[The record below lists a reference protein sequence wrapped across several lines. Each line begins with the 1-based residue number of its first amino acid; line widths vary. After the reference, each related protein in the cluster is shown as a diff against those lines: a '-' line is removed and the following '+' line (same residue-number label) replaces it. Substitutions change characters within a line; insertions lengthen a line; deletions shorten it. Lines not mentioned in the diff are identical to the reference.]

1 MTLNSIIVDN
11 ITDTQF
17 QHCKKCGE
25 QKHISLFHKLKKVC
39 KDCKKEINYL
49 YYRDVY
55 QGVAKARYKPHGRVG
70 RPRKDVL
77 TIDNTN

>member
-1 MTLNSIIVDN
+1 MLNNLGVDD

-17 QHCKKCGE
+17 KRCKKCGE
-25 QKHISLFHKLKKVC
+25 QKHISCFHKLKKVC

-55 QGVAKARYKPHGRVG
+55 QDVVKARYKPHGKVG
-70 RPRKDVL
+70 RPRKDVS
-77 TIDNTN
+77 TIETTN